1 MMLLGLKALYNECV
15 NPIALWA
22 LTRTFP
28 GYNAVNKAFGSVE
41 YIGIVLYPHLMIISM
56 VFLSS

>member
-1 MMLLGLKALYNECV
+1 MILGLKALYNDCG
-15 NPIALWA
+15 NLIALWA

-41 YIGIVLYPHLMIISM
+41 YIGIVLHPHLMITST